1 MAEVKWIK
9 IVTDIFDDEK
19 MLMIESLPERDGII
33 VMWFKLLCLAG
44 KQNNNGVFMFNDKIP
59 YTDEMLSTIFRRPL
73 NTVRLA
79 LTTFEQYGM
88 IEIVNNTITI
98 PKWEKHQKVESLDM
112 YRENGRKR
120 VAKFRQKQKEIICN
134 VTGNVTHSECNV
146 TVTGIDKDKE
156 IDIEEDK
163 EKDNIYADFENEF
176 ETLWK
181 AYPRKEGKT
190 NARKAYI
197 KARTDKEPV
206 SFEQVQQGVE
216 RYVKYIKANN
226 TEQKYIKHGS
236 TWFNQHCWDDD
247 YTISDNSSRPEG
259 YEIIKQEP
267 NDDGGI
273 TYHYANGIVRVF
285 DEYNMMIDEYKE

>member
-1 MAEVKWIK
+1 M
-9 IVTDIFDDEK
+9 
-19 MLMIESLPERDGII
+19 
-33 VMWFKLLCLAG
+33 
-44 KQNNNGVFMFNDKIP
+44 DKCP
-59 YTDEMLSTIFRRPL
+59 DKCPT
-73 NTVRLA
+73 
-79 LTTFEQYGM
+79 
-88 IEIVNNTITI
+88 
-98 PKWEKHQKVESLDM
+98 KVHHI
-112 YRENGRKR
+112 R
-120 VAKFRQKQKEIICN
+120 
-134 VTGNVTHSECNV
+134 
-146 TVTGIDKDKE
+146 DKD
-156 IDIEEDK
+156 ILDIYNI
-163 EKDNIYADFENEF
+163 NIYDDFESEF
-176 ETLWK
+176 ETIWK

-190 NARKAYI
+190 NALKAYI
-197 KARTDKEPV
+197 KARSDNNKPV

-226 TEQKYIKHGS
+226 TEQRYIKHGS

>member
-1 MAEVKWIK
+1 MAISKKYFYMRLKEDFFDSEEMVLLETLPDGILYQNILMKMYCRSLKSEGRLMFNNVIPYNAEILAK
-9 IVTDIFDDEK
+9 ITRMQVGTVEKALDIFQQMGLIEILDNGAIYMMNIQSFIGESSTEGDRK
-19 MLMIESLPERDGII
+19 RDYRSKIESEK
-33 VMWFKLLCLAG
+33 KLIS
-44 KQNNNGVFMFNDKIP
+44 QSVDKCP
-59 YTDEMLSTIFRRPL
+59 DKCPT
-73 NTVRLA
+73 
-79 LTTFEQYGM
+79 
-88 IEIVNNTITI
+88 
-98 PKWEKHQKVESLDM
+98 
-112 YRENGRKR
+112 
-120 VAKFRQKQKEIICN
+120 N
-134 VTGNVTHSECNV
+134 VHH
-146 TVTGIDKDKE
+146 IRDKD
-156 IDIEEDK
+156 ILDIYNI
-163 EKDNIYADFENEF
+163 NIYDDFESEF
-176 ETLWK
+176 ETIWK

-190 NARKAYI
+190 NALKAYI
-197 KARTDKEPV
+197 KARSDNNKPV

>member
-1 MAEVKWIK
+1 MAISKKYFYMRLKEDFFDSEEMVLLETLPDGILYQNILMKVYCRSLKSEGRLMFNNVIPYNAEILAK
-9 IVTDIFDDEK
+9 ITRMQVGTVEKALDIFQQMGLIEILDNGAIYMMNIQNFIGESSTEGDRK
-19 MLMIESLPERDGII
+19 RDYRSKIESEK
-33 VMWFKLLCLAG
+33 KLIS
-44 KQNNNGVFMFNDKIP
+44 QSMDKCP
-59 YTDEMLSTIFRRPL
+59 DKCPT
-73 NTVRLA
+73 
-79 LTTFEQYGM
+79 
-88 IEIVNNTITI
+88 
-98 PKWEKHQKVESLDM
+98 KVHHI
-112 YRENGRKR
+112 R
-120 VAKFRQKQKEIICN
+120 
-134 VTGNVTHSECNV
+134 
-146 TVTGIDKDKE
+146 DKD
-156 IDIEEDK
+156 ILDIYNI
-163 EKDNIYADFENEF
+163 NIYDDFESEF
-176 ETLWK
+176 ETIWK

-190 NARKAYI
+190 NALKAYI
-197 KARTDKEPV
+197 KARSDNNKPV

-226 TEQKYIKHGS
+226 TEQRYIKHGS

>member
-1 MAEVKWIK
+1 MAISKKYFYMRLKEDFFDSEEMVLLETLPDGILYQNILMKMYCRSLKSEGRLMFNNVIPYNAEILAK
-9 IVTDIFDDEK
+9 ITRMQVGTVEKALDIFQQMGLIEILDNGAIYMMNIQNFIGESSTEGDRK
-19 MLMIESLPERDGII
+19 RDYRSKIESEK
-33 VMWFKLLCLAG
+33 KLIS
-44 KQNNNGVFMFNDKIP
+44 QSMDKCP
-59 YTDEMLSTIFRRPL
+59 DKCPT
-73 NTVRLA
+73 
-79 LTTFEQYGM
+79 
-88 IEIVNNTITI
+88 
-98 PKWEKHQKVESLDM
+98 KVHHI
-112 YRENGRKR
+112 R
-120 VAKFRQKQKEIICN
+120 
-134 VTGNVTHSECNV
+134 
-146 TVTGIDKDKE
+146 DKD
-156 IDIEEDK
+156 ILDIYNI
-163 EKDNIYADFENEF
+163 NIYDDFESEF
-176 ETLWK
+176 ETIWK

-190 NARKAYI
+190 NALKAYI
-197 KARTDKEPV
+197 KARSDNNKPV

-226 TEQKYIKHGS
+226 TEQRYIKHGS

>member
-1 MAEVKWIK
+1 MAISKKYFYMRLKEDFFDSEEMVLLETLPDGILYQNILMKMYCRSLKSEGRLMFNNVIPYNAEILAK
-9 IVTDIFDDEK
+9 ITRMQVGTVEKALDIFQQ
-19 MLMIESLPERDGII
+19 MGL
-33 VMWFKLLCLAG
+33 
-44 KQNNNGVFMFNDKIP
+44 
-59 YTDEMLSTIFRRPL
+59 
-73 NTVRLA
+73 
-79 LTTFEQYGM
+79 
-88 IEIVNNTITI
+88 IEILDNGAIYMMNIQNFI
-98 PKWEKHQKVESLDM
+98 GESSTEGD
-112 YRENGRKR
+112 RKR
-120 VAKFRQKQKEIICN
+120 DYRSKIEYEKKLISQSVDKCPDKCPTKVHHIR
-134 VTGNVTHSECNV
+134 
-146 TVTGIDKDKE
+146 DKD
-156 IDIEEDK
+156 ILDIYNI
-163 EKDNIYADFENEF
+163 NIYDDFESEF
-176 ETLWK
+176 ETIWK

-190 NARKAYI
+190 NALKAYI
-197 KARTDKEPV
+197 KARSDKDKPV

-226 TEQKYIKHGS
+226 TEQRYIKHGS